1 MRREIASK
9 LRRAASVLRTV
20 MLWASLALWLAIAA
34 TALIVVLAVGL
45 AAYFAFGWLGVGA
58 VAVFVLI
65 VFFGKDP
72 PTEQT
77 GPRRKGKG
85 LNLNDDPNPWR
96 SEEHTSELQSLM
108 RISYAVF
115 CLKKK

>member
-20 MLWASLALWLAIAA
+20 RLWASLALWLAIAA

-77 GPRRKGKG
+77 GPRSG
-85 LNLNDDPNPWR
+85 LVLVTLAFGFQNPV
-96 SEEHTSELQSLM
+96 
-108 RISYAVF
+108 RISF
-115 CLKKK
+115 KKVGTGSAQASGQTNG

>member
-20 MLWASLALWLAIAA
+20 MLWASLA
-34 TALIVVLAVGL
+34 
-45 AAYFAFGWLGVGA
+45 
-58 VAVFVLI
+58 VLI

-85 LNLNDDPNPWR
+85 LNLNDDPNPWYMLSQYR
-96 SEEHTSELQSLM
+96 FGSGNSAAHN
-108 RISYAVF
+108 RWH
-115 CLKKK
+115 K

>member
-34 TALIVVLAVGL
+34 TALSVVLAVGL

-85 LNLNDDPNPWR
+85 LNLNDDPNPWYM
-96 SEEHTSELQSLM
+96 QSQY
-108 RISYAVF
+108 RFGSGNSAAHNRWH
-115 CLKKK
+115 K

>member
-45 AAYFAFGWLGVGA
+45 AAYFAFWLARSGSRRRLRADRFLRQRPTNRTDRPAPQGQGPQPERRSEPMVYA
-58 VAVFVLI
+58 VAVSLRI
-65 VFFGKDP
+65 GK
-72 PTEQT
+72 Q
-77 GPRRKGKG
+77 RR
-85 LNLNDDPNPWR
+85 
-96 SEEHTSELQSLM
+96 S
-108 RISYAVF
+108 
-115 CLKKK
+115 

>member
-1 MRREIASK
+1 MFFFFFK
-9 LRRAASVLRTV
+9 QK
-20 MLWASLALWLAIAA
+20 
-34 TALIVVLAVGL
+34 TAYEVRISDWISDVCSSDLLAVGL

-85 LNLNDDPNPWR
+85 LNLNDDPNPWYM
-96 SEEHTSELQSLM
+96 QSQY
-108 RISYAVF
+108 RFGSGNSAAHNRWH
-115 CLKKK
+115 K

>member
-1 MRREIASK
+1 
-9 LRRAASVLRTV
+9 

-58 VAVFVLI
+58 VDVFVLI

-77 GPRRKGKG
+77 GTRRQGKG
-85 LNLNDDPNPWR
+85 LNLEDDPNPWYKQSQYSFGTGNSAR
-96 SEEHTSELQSLM
+96 ADETKTEIQSLM
-108 RISYAVF
+108 HTTYADF
-115 CLKKK
+115 W

>member
-34 TALIVVLAVGL
+34 KALIVVLAVGL
-45 AAYFAFGWLGVGA
+45 AAYFAFGWIGVGA

-65 VFFGKDP
+65 VFFGKDTP
-72 PTEQT
+72 NEQN
-77 GPRRKGKG
+77 GPRRKGRG
-85 LNLNDDPNPWR
+85 LTLDEAQKPR
-96 SEEHTSELQSLM
+96 
-108 RISYAVF
+108 
-115 CLKKK
+115 KKQTKRTRVV

>member
-77 GPRRKGKG
+77 GPRRK
-85 LNLNDDPNPWR
+85 R

-115 CLKKK
+115 CLKKKKH

>member
-1 MRREIASK
+1 MRISDWSSDVCSSDLAAMRREIASK

-85 LNLNDDPNPWR
+85 LNLNDEDR
-96 SEEHTSELQSLM
+96 KSTRL
-108 RISYAVF
+108 
-115 CLKKK
+115 